1 MQTAV
6 FGEFMKNIIELKDVN
21 FSYGKTLVLEN
32 LSFEVEKGEIVGIIG
47 SNGAGK
53 TTLIKLM
60 IGQLSPQKGSI
71 KVFDTQMNN
80 ICKYHNIGYVPQSQ
94 DKNKINF
101 PATVLEVV
109 MMNLYKQVGLFRFYK
124 KEHRQ
129 KALKALEL
137 VGMNDFQKRLIS
149 QLSGGQRQRVMI
161 ARAIVNNPHM
171 LILDEPTTGVDKE
184 SSKLIYEL
192 LKELNQKFNL
202 TIIMISHDTKNLKR
216 YCTSIYEIDYGSINK
231 V

>member
-1 MQTAV
+1 
-6 FGEFMKNIIELKDVN
+6 MKNIIELKDVN